1 MGAQMFTAENEL
13 FVEQVR
19 DWQMQGLVRRW
30 QGRFAGSEIRTA

>member
-30 QGRFAGSEIRTA
+30 GDLLDRDRTA